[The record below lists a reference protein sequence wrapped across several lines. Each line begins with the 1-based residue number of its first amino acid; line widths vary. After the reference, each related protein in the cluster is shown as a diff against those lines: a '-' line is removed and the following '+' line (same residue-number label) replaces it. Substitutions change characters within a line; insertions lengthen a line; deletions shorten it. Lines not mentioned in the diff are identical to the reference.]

1 MYERVQGNDMY
12 NAGGNAPFSGTSS
25 FNNVLLANPHTGT
38 TFYVA
43 EGEPRLKAQ
52 CHCRECQYI
61 SGGAPNMFMLMA
73 PEGFRYT
80 SGEPR
85 KFTRSDLESPVTR
98 EFCGE
103 CGTHLTT
110 RRPGLPLVILKVG
123 TLDNPDLFGT
133 PQMAIYTVDRQPFH
147 VIPDGLQT
155 FERLPPR

>member
-1 MYERVQGNDMY
+1 MKFEGRCYCGKISYE
-12 NAGGNAPFSGTSS
+12 
-25 FNNVLLANPHTGT
+25 
-38 TFYVA
+38 A

-61 SGGAPNMFMLMA
+61 TGGAPNMFMLMP

-85 KFTRSDLESPVTR
+85 TFSRSDLENPVTR

-110 RRPGLPLVILKVG
+110 RPPGLPFIVLKVG
-123 TLDNPDLFGT
+123 TLDDPRLFGA
-133 PQMAIYTVDRQPFH
+133 PQMAIYTCDQQPFH
-147 VIPDGLQT
+147 SVPEGLQT

>member
-1 MYERVQGNDMY
+1 MKFE
-12 NAGGNAPFSGTSS
+12 GGCYCRKIR
-25 FNNVLLANPHTGT
+25 
-38 TFYVA
+38 YVA

-61 SGGAPNMFMLMA
+61 SGGGPNMFMLV
-73 PEGFRYT
+73 PPQGFRFT
-80 SGEPR
+80 SGEPH
-85 KFTRSDLESPVTR
+85 KFSRSDLENPVTR

-110 RRPGLPLVILKVG
+110 RPPNLPFVVLKVG
-123 TLDNPDLFGT
+123 TLDNPGLFGA
-133 PQMAIYTVDRQPFH
+133 PQMAIYAVDKQPFH

>member
-1 MYERVQGNDMY
+1 
-12 NAGGNAPFSGTSS
+12 
-25 FNNVLLANPHTGT
+25 
-38 TFYVA
+38 VA

-73 PEGFRYT
+73 PQDFRYT

-85 KFTRSDLESPVTR
+85 KFSRSDLESPVTR

-123 TLDNPDLFGT
+123 TFDDPSLFGT
-133 PQMAIYTVDRQPFH
+133 PQMATLSTSSLSMSFQMAWRHLSACLRASAEGDRLW
-147 VIPDGLQT
+147 VKM
-155 FERLPPR
+155 RLGRIVVA